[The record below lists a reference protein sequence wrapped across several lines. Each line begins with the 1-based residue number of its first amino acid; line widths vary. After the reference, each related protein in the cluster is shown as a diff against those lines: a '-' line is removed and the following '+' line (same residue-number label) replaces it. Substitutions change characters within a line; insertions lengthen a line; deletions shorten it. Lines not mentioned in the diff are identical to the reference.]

1 MIEFKKLSA
10 VEAVETVSETA
21 HVLIEEDGVIKRAPK
36 EEVGGKKEEYD
47 IDITAFYVYDADGGT
62 WDYQV
67 NKMCTYDELL
77 AKLSSGLNP
86 NMKIFVEGDFSSED
100 WGYSYVE
107 DFVKYFYVDS
117 DGEIWVYGYNNEAL
131 FYFDI
136 GFYSSGGTYI
146 QFYYD

>member
-10 VEAVETVSETA
+10 VDAVETVSETA

-47 IDITAFYVYDADGGT
+47 IDIVAFYDNGNNT

-67 NKMCTYDELL
+67 NKMCTYDELV

-100 WGYSYVE
+100 QGYSYVE

-117 DGEIWVYGYNNEAL
+117 DGEIWVCGCNKESW
-131 FYFDI
+131 FSFEI
-136 GFYSSGGTYI
+136 GLCPSGETFI
-146 QFYYD
+146 EFYYD

>member
-10 VEAVETVSETA
+10 VDAVETVSETA

-47 IDITAFYVYDADGGT
+47 IDITAFYDNDNDS

-77 AKLSSGLNP
+77 AKFNSGLYP
-86 NMKIFVEGDFSSED
+86 NVKIRVEADFSSVG
-100 WGYSYVE
+100 WGYSYAE
-107 DFVKYFYVDS
+107 DFVKGFWVCPDY
-117 DGEIWVYGYNNEAL
+117 ENIWIEGSNDDFL
-131 FYFDI
+131 FCFDI
-136 GFYSSGGTYI
+136 CFYSSGETYI
-146 QFYYD
+146 EFYYD